1 MTMKKTLLTLFVQLI
16 AVCTMAQTDVYTGN
30 LNVKMGIMTLA
41 NMSDVPLEMTKKENG
56 NYSVVLRNF
65 SIELLGNVF
74 NVGNISIPDITA
86 KESANSISLE
96 SKPQGTENNIILS
109 AGDDPEV
116 DWLGPVLGGVQGEV
130 SGTLK
135 GENLE
140 LDIPLNVVINGK
152 EMPLKINYKGKKT
165 SSSGIDSITKDSDS
179 LSDSVPYTLSGVPTS
194 SSYKG
199 IVIINGKKL
208 VRK

>member
-1 MTMKKTLLTLFVQLI
+1 MKKTLLTLFVQLI
-16 AVCTMAQTDVYTGN
+16 AVCAMAQTDVYTGN
-30 LNVKMGIMTLA
+30 LNVKMGIVPLA
-41 NMSDVPLEMTKKENG
+41 EMSDIPLEMTKKENG

>member
-30 LNVKMGIMTLA
+30 LNVKMGIVPLA
-41 NMSDVPLEMTKKENG
+41 EMSDIPLEMTKKENG

>member
-1 MTMKKTLLTLFVQLI
+1 MKKTLLTLFVQLI
-16 AVCTMAQTDVYTGN
+16 AVCAMAQTDVYTGN
-30 LNVKMGIMTLA
+30 LNVKMGIVPLA
-41 NMSDVPLEMTKKENG
+41 EMSDIPLEMTKKENG

-179 LSDSVPYTLSGVPTS
+179 LSDSVHYTLSGVPTS

>member
-1 MTMKKTLLTLFVQLI
+1 MKKTLLTLFVQLI
-16 AVCTMAQTDVYTGN
+16 AVCAMAQTDVYTGN
-30 LNVKMGIMTLA
+30 LNVKMGIVPLA
-41 NMSDVPLEMTKKENG
+41 EMSDIPLEMTKKENG

-116 DWLGPVLGGVQGEV
+116 DWLGPVLGGVQGED

>member
-1 MTMKKTLLTLFVQLI
+1 MKKTLLTLFVQLI
-16 AVCTMAQTDVYTGN
+16 AVCAMAQTDVYTGN
-30 LNVKMGIMTLA
+30 LNVKMGIVPLA
-41 NMSDVPLEMTKKENG
+41 EMSDIPLEMTKKENG

-165 SSSGIDSITKDSDS
+165 SSSGIDSITKNSDS

>member
-1 MTMKKTLLTLFVQLI
+1 MKKTLLTLFVQLI
-16 AVCTMAQTDVYTGN
+16 AVCAMAQTDVYTGN
-30 LNVKMGIMTLA
+30 LNVKMGIVPLA
-41 NMSDVPLEMTKKENG
+41 EMSDIPLEMTKKENG

-116 DWLGPVLGGVQGEV
+116 DWLGPVLGGVQGEI

>member
-65 SIELLGNVF
+65 SIELLSSVF
-74 NVGNISIPDITA
+74 NVGNITIPDITA

-109 AGDDPEV
+109 DGDDPNV
-116 DWLGPVLGGVQGEV
+116 DWLGPALGGVQGEV
-130 SGTLK
+130 VGTLN

-140 LDIPLNVVINGK
+140 MDIPLNVNINGK
-152 EMPLKINYKGKKT
+152 EVSLKINYNGKRT
-165 SSSGIDSITKDSDS
+165 SSSGIDTVILDSDS
-179 LSDSVPYTLSGVPTS
+179 SSDTVPYTLSGVPAS

-199 IVIINGKKL
+199 RVILNGKKIL
-208 VRK
+208 RK

>member
-65 SIELLGNVF
+65 SIELLGSVF
-74 NVGNISIPDITA
+74 NVGNITIPDITA
-86 KESANSISLE
+86 KESDNSISLE

-109 AGDDPEV
+109 DGDDPNV
-116 DWLGPVLGGVQGEV
+116 DWLGPALGGVQGEV
-130 SGTLK
+130 VGTLN

-140 LDIPLNVVINGK
+140 MDIPLNVIINGK
-152 EMPLKINYKGKKT
+152 EVSLKINYNGKRT
-165 SSSGIDSITKDSDS
+165 SSSGIDSVILDSDS
-179 LSDSVPYTLSGVPTS
+179 SSDTVPYTLAGVPAS

-199 IVIINGKKL
+199 IVILNGKKI

>member
-65 SIELLGNVF
+65 SIELFSSVF
-74 NVGNISIPDITA
+74 NVGNITIPDIIA

-109 AGDDPEV
+109 DGDDPNV

-130 SGTLK
+130 VGTLN

-140 LDIPLNVVINGK
+140 MDIPLNVNINGK
-152 EMPLKINYKGKKT
+152 EVSLKINYKGKRT
-165 SSSGIDSITKDSDS
+165 SSSGIDSVILDSDS
-179 LSDSVPYTLSGVPTS
+179 SSDTVPYTLSGVPAS

-199 IVIINGKKL
+199 IVILNGKKI

>member
-1 MTMKKTLLTLFVQLI
+1 MKKTLLTLFVQLV
-16 AVCTMAQTDVYTGN
+16 AVCAMAQTDVFTGN
-30 LNVKMGIMTLA
+30 LNVKMGIVPLA

-65 SIELLGNVF
+65 SIELLGSVF
-74 NVGNISIPDITA
+74 NVGNITIPDITA
-86 KESANSISLE
+86 KESATSISLE

-109 AGDDPEV
+109 AGDDPNV

-165 SSSGIDSITKDSDS
+165 SSSGIDSITNDSDS
-179 LSDSVPYTLSGVPTS
+179 ISDSVPYTLSGVPTS

-199 IVIINGKKL
+199 IVIFNGKKI

>member
-1 MTMKKTLLTLFVQLI
+1 MKKTLLTLFVQLI
-16 AVCTMAQTDVYTGN
+16 AVCAMAQTDVYTGN
-30 LNVKMGIMTLA
+30 LNVKMGIVPLA
-41 NMSDVPLEMTKKENG
+41 EMSDIPLEMTKKENG

-86 KESANSISLE
+86 KESANSTSLE

>member
-1 MTMKKTLLTLFVQLI
+1 MKKTLLTLFVQLI
-16 AVCTMAQTDVYTGN
+16 AVCAMAQTDVYTGD
-30 LNVKMGIMTLA
+30 LNVTMGFVPIA
-41 NMSDVPLEMTKKENG
+41 NMSDVPLELSKKENG

-65 SIELLGNVF
+65 SIELLGSVF
-74 NVGNISIPDITA
+74 DVGNISIPDITA
-86 KESANSISLE
+86 KEAANAISLE

-109 AGDDPEV
+109 SGDDPEV
-116 DWLGPVLGGVQGEV
+116 NWVGPALGGVQGEV
-130 SGTLK
+130 TGTLK

-140 LDIPLNVVINGK
+140 MEIPLNVVINGK
-152 EMPLKINYKGKKT
+152 EMPLKINYKGKRT
-165 SSSGIDSITKDSDS
+165 SSSGMDSVSLDSNS
-179 LSDSVPYTLSGVPTS
+179 SSDSVPYTLSGVPTS

>member
-1 MTMKKTLLTLFVQLI
+1 MKKTLLTLFVQLI
-16 AVCTMAQTDVYTGN
+16 AVCAMAQTDVYTGN
-30 LNVKMGIMTLA
+30 LKVKMGIVPLA
-41 NMSDVPLEMTKKENG
+41 EMSDIPLEMTKKENG

>member
-1 MTMKKTLLTLFVQLI
+1 MKKTLLTLFVQLI
-16 AVCTMAQTDVYTGN
+16 AVCAMAQTDVYTGN
-30 LNVKMGIMTLA
+30 LNVKMGIVPLA
-41 NMSDVPLEMTKKENG
+41 EMSDIPLEMTKKENG

-116 DWLGPVLGGVQGEV
+116 DWLGPVLSGVQGEV

>member
-1 MTMKKTLLTLFVQLI
+1 MKKTLLTLFVQLI
-16 AVCTMAQTDVYTGN
+16 AVCAMAQTDVYTGN
-30 LNVKMGIMTLA
+30 LNVKMGIVPLA
-41 NMSDVPLEMTKKENG
+41 EMSDIPLEMTKKENG

-152 EMPLKINYKGKKT
+152 EMPLKINYMGKKT

>member
-1 MTMKKTLLTLFVQLI
+1 MNKTLLTLFVQLI

-30 LNVKMGIMTLA
+30 LNVKMGIVPLA
-41 NMSDVPLEMTKKENG
+41 EMSDIPLEMTKKENG

>member
-1 MTMKKTLLTLFVQLI
+1 MKKTLLTLFVQLI
-16 AVCTMAQTDVYTGN
+16 AVCAMAQTDVYTGN
-30 LNVKMGIMTLA
+30 LNVKMGIVPLA
-41 NMSDVPLEMTKKENG
+41 EMSDIPLEMTKKENG

-199 IVIINGKKL
+199 IVIIKGKKL

>member
-1 MTMKKTLLTLFVQLI
+1 MTMKKTLLTLFVQLV

-65 SIELLGNVF
+65 SIELLGSVF
-74 NVGNISIPDITA
+74 NVGNITIPDITA

-109 AGDDPEV
+109 DGDDPNV

-130 SGTLK
+130 VGTLN

-140 LDIPLNVVINGK
+140 MDIPLNVNINGK
-152 EMPLKINYKGKKT
+152 EVSLKINYKGKRT
-165 SSSGIDSITKDSDS
+165 SSSGIDSVILDSDS
-179 LSDSVPYTLSGVPTS
+179 SSDTVPYTLSGVPAF

-199 IVIINGKKL
+199 IVILNGKKI